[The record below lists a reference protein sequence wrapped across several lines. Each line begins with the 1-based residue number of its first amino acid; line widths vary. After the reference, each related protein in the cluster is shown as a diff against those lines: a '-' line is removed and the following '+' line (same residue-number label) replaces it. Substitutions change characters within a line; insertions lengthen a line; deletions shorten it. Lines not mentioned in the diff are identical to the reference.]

1 MTFLDYFFGVG
12 LYSLFAAN
20 FNTTKDSWADAHKCF
35 KEADRV
41 GDLIELVDCQ
51 KVIVPVYLYALAAL
65 CVALAVIELFLI
77 LQVTLFR
84 FIKKVCCTKERNSD
98 LQVLRIEARRS
109 LEYEL

>member
-1 MTFLDYFFGVG
+1 M
-12 LYSLFAAN
+12 
-20 FNTTKDSWADAHKCF
+20 
-35 KEADRV
+35 
-41 GDLIELVDCQ
+41 GDLIEMADCQ